1 MSSNCL
7 ELDIKKF
14 CLIPLREWKPCRGLQ
29 CVLRSACSKSTCCA
43 VVLML
48 DIVLRLH
55 RDEVKKLNREK
66 AQLAERLK
74 EAEGAQLRLDG
85 EVNNLRGS
93 ASASTERHDA
103 ILADTERKLHKAHEL
118 AQSRQD
124 EVNRLQAIA
133 MQQDRSCLLYAW
145 KAD

>member
-1 MSSNCL
+1 M
-7 ELDIKKF
+7 
-14 CLIPLREWKPCRGLQ
+14 
-29 CVLRSACSKSTCCA
+29 
-43 VVLML
+43 
-48 DIVLRLH
+48 
-55 RDEVKKLNREK
+55 KKLNREK

-103 ILADTERKLHKAHEL
+103 IVADTERKLYKAQEL

-124 EVNRLQAIA
+124 EVTASVSSVTVCSLSYCNKL
-133 MQQDRSCLLYAW
+133 
-145 KAD
+145 